1 MSTLS
6 IAPIWLSRL
15 GWAMMIVYT
24 YIPGHWNYDLW
35 QGILYERQKERR
47 KGKNPCS
54 KIKWTWIITRIILTF
69 GVLITFTLSKPQNV
83 TPETQCWYLKG
94 RRASKYQDKIEKI
107 NTSSI
112 CKNWLFGIFSSNYDN
127 LMSHHVP
134 GPPDYDVV
142 MTEQVPGLNGPK
154 MLGWHEPTAPYCI
167 ELVPVAGAHV
177 LLF

>member
-15 GWAMMIVYT
+15 GWAMMIVYIWSLT
-24 YIPGHWNYDLW
+24 LWLMTRNSLWKTPGS
-35 QGILYERQKERR
+35 
-47 KGKNPCS
+47 KNPCS
-54 KIKWTWIITRIILTF
+54 KIKWTWIITRMILTF
-69 GVLITFTLSKPQNV
+69 GVLIIFTLSKPQNV

-94 RRASKYQDKIEKI
+94 RRASKNQDKIEKI

-154 MLGWHEPTAPYCI
+154 MLGRHKPTTPITKRLQLCTLYKSARTTF
-167 ELVPVAGAHV
+167 HV
-177 LLF
+177 